1 MLTILSF
8 CFMGQVFI
16 IKIDYIFDAN
26 AGFALAV
33 LLIFI
38 LMCFQPFH
46 YLYKRAR
53 VELITVL
60 WHIAISPFGIVRF
73 KHFFLADIL
82 TSFVN
87 PFKDLG
93 YMGCFYFRGL
103 WFNSDLPTPD
113 VCPHVVDYTLVIA
126 FLPYWF
132 RFA

>member
-1 MLTILSF
+1 MTLI
-8 CFMGQVFI
+8 
-16 IKIDYIFDAN
+16 
-26 AGFALAV
+26 V

-38 LMCFQPFH
+38 AICFQPFH
-46 YLYKRAR
+46 IFYQRAR
-53 VELITVL
+53 LDLLIVL
-60 WHIAISPFGIVRF
+60 WHIFISPFGIVRF

-103 WFNSDLPTPD
+103 WLESDLPTAGK
-113 VCPHVVDYTLVIA
+113 CPNVIDYTLVIA

-132 RFA
+132 RLA